1 MHCRT
6 ALLELISQCNSP
18 AMEVPSCP
26 TSLGSAMAASAAL
39 LQELDVENLQLLS
52 NELLATPL
60 PHGGIVASSLVTSPS
75 PAQCLKA
82 NTCTLSDVMYKDS
95 DRLREELR
103 VAIARAANQGEDYLI
118 ELSNQICVCLQVI
131 FVPINYMFC

>member
-18 AMEVPSCP
+18 AMDVPC
-26 TSLGSAMAASAAL
+26 TSLSSAMAASAAL

-52 NELLATPL
+52 NELVSAPQ
-60 PHGGIVASSLVTSPS
+60 PHGCAVATSLLTASDPQ
-75 PAQCLKA
+75 QCMA
-82 NTCTLSDVMYKDS
+82 SHTCSLTDLFYQKSTK
-95 DRLREELR
+95 LIEELR

-118 ELSNQICVCLQVI
+118 ELSNQICQCLQVRTWLN
-131 FVPINYMFC
+131 V